1 MVSIQ
6 RIAELLREIFLR
18 CCGEN
23 ASFFKKKKKGRKR
36 GKGGKGAAQSTLFQV
51 RRPRVG
57 WAFGNW
63 LMEILHF
70 WSRGTFREM
79 KVT

>member
-23 ASFFKKKKKGRKR
+23 ASFFKKKKERKEER
-36 GKGGKGAAQSTLFQV
+36 EGGKGSCTVNLVSGKKTQSWLGIWELADGNT
-51 RRPRVG
+51 
-57 WAFGNW
+57 AFLVKGN
-63 LMEILHF
+63 I
-70 WSRGTFREM
+70 
-79 KVT
+79 